1 MKVCDFRP
9 LSMPYLDDRGK
20 PSDSRVY
27 SNLHLSIITKNRL
40 RSTLDKV
47 LRGISHLRRSF
58 EVLSNQGSVN
68 FSKAG
73 LILFKV
79 LEYFE
84 SSIFV
89 FSKFSWKLSQKNMV
103 LKAPVEIE
111 IEKSKDGL
119 GLNIKG
125 GLDRPFIE
133 VRDPGDLLEL
143 TDQCQE
149 EEWVLR
155 SLMKED
161 TGIFVSNIR
170 ESGAVAEVR
179 IFS

>member
-1 MKVCDFRP
+1 
-9 LSMPYLDDRGK
+9 
-20 PSDSRVY
+20 
-27 SNLHLSIITKNRL
+27 
-40 RSTLDKV
+40 
-47 LRGISHLRRSF
+47 
-58 EVLSNQGSVN
+58 
-68 FSKAG
+68 
-73 LILFKV
+73 
-79 LEYFE
+79 
-84 SSIFV
+84 
-89 FSKFSWKLSQKNMV
+89 MV

-179 IFS
+179 IFSFKSLNFARNSENIKYQNSAYQNLYRYQTMFECWRQINFNQWSIT

>member
-1 MKVCDFRP
+1 M
-9 LSMPYLDDRGK
+9 
-20 PSDSRVY
+20 
-27 SNLHLSIITKNRL
+27 
-40 RSTLDKV
+40 
-47 LRGISHLRRSF
+47 
-58 EVLSNQGSVN
+58 N

-73 LILFKV
+73 LIRSV
-79 LEYFE
+79 ILEYFE
-84 SSIFV
+84 SLIFV

-143 TDQCQE
+143 TDQCQDI
-149 EEWVLR
+149 EWALR
-155 SLMKED
+155 SLTKED

>member
-1 MKVCDFRP
+1 MKVCDVRP
-9 LSMPYLDDRGK
+9 LSIPYLEDRGK

-40 RSTLDKV
+40 RATLDKV

-58 EVLSNQGSVN
+58 EVLSNQGFVN

-73 LILFKV
+73 LIRSV
-79 LEYFE
+79 ILEYFE
-84 SSIFV
+84 SLIFV

-119 GLNIKG
+119 GINIKG

-179 IFS
+179 TFS

>member
-1 MKVCDFRP
+1 M
-9 LSMPYLDDRGK
+9 
-20 PSDSRVY
+20 
-27 SNLHLSIITKNRL
+27 
-40 RSTLDKV
+40 
-47 LRGISHLRRSF
+47 
-58 EVLSNQGSVN
+58 N
-68 FSKAG
+68 FSKAEY
-73 LILFKV
+73 FRFNV
-79 LEYFE
+79 LEYFD

-89 FSKFSWKLSQKNMV
+89 FSEFSLKLTQKNMV

-143 TDQCQE
+143 TDQCQDI
-149 EEWVLR
+149 EWALR
-155 SLMKED
+155 SLTKED

-179 IFS
+179 IFSLKS